1 MLFFHTFAE
10 RIARILI
17 HILPEFLVLKIF
29 GGGILPP
36 CPPPRTPMLKS
47 FYMGKFVWLPFFW
60 LFNSVWNKF
69 HGLQSDNLVSGVLD
83 FSYRRFSTPFDFIVV
98 APMCSGISIP
108 SVGICTPSLRITCD
122 TVYDDSMQWG
132 GHSAP
137 SSTLWSWKCGWGPF
151 FCFSKLLGLEIS
163 EVYQFVWR
171 LGDLKPGRGA
181 FQWLAPVKNPFT
193 TPLPHTPYQ

>member
-1 MLFFHTFAE
+1 
-10 RIARILI
+10 
-17 HILPEFLVLKIF
+17 
-29 GGGILPP
+29 
-36 CPPPRTPMLKS
+36 
-47 FYMGKFVWLPFFW
+47 MGKFVWLPFFW

-83 FSYRRFSTPFDFIVV
+83 FSYRWFSTPFDFIVV

-108 SVGICTPSLRITCD
+108 SVGICTPSLRITRD

-171 LGDLKPGRGA
+171 LGDPKPGRGA
-181 FQWLAPVKNPFT
+181 FQWLIPHSVYNPSQRTDYVPVLCYENQNKEYTNW
-193 TPLPHTPYQ
+193 LSIIWKL